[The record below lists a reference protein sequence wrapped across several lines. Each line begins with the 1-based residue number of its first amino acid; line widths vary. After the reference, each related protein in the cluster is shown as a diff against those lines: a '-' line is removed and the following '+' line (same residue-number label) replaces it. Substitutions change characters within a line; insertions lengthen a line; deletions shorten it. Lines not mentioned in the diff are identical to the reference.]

1 MKKYQKVSEFFCE
14 QCDYKTNV
22 KSNYSKHCLTAKHIN
37 LIKSNKCNK
46 KVSESIGEHPCRSC
60 SKVYRSN
67 VGLWRHNKSC
77 FGTGSAAAAVPLS
90 DNTILSILKENHEI
104 KTLLVEQQKENKE
117 LMNKMLEISQQQ
129 LSTPT
134 TIINNPTT
142 TTNHTNNFNL
152 SFFLNETCKDAM
164 NIQEF
169 LDNIRIQF
177 DDLMTIGDA
186 GFVNGVSD
194 IIIKQLKDL
203 EINKR
208 PIHCTDPK
216 REIIYL
222 KEETAWNKDDKDK
235 TKLKRALEKIE
246 YKNVAALR
254 QWCSEN
260 PDANIN
266 NTPQNLL
273 RDKIYME
280 TLRGDDKNRE
290 KIIKHISKEVT
301 IEKD

>member
-1 MKKYQKVSEFFCE
+1 MKKYRKVSEFFCKD
-14 QCDYKTNV
+14 CDYKTNV
-22 KSNYSKHCLTAKHIN
+22 KSNYTKHCLTAKHIN
-37 LIKSNKCNK
+37 VMKSNKCNE
-46 KVSESIGEHPCRSC
+46 KVSESIGEHPCRNC
-60 SKVYRSN
+60 GKVYKSN

-77 FGTGSAAAAVPLS
+77 SSIGTTTIALT
-90 DNTILSILKENHEI
+90 DTTILSILKENQEI
-104 KTLLVEQQKENKE
+104 KSLLVEQQKENKE

-129 LSTPT
+129 LTTPT
-134 TIINNPTT
+134 TVINNPTT
-142 TTNHTNNFNL
+142 TTNNNNNFNL
-152 SFFLNETCKDAM
+152 NFFLNETCKDAM

-169 LDNIRIQF
+169 LENIRIQF
-177 DDLMTIGDA
+177 DDLMTIGDT

-216 REIIYL
+216 RETIYL
-222 KEETAWNKDDKDK
+222 KEEAAWNKDDKDK
-235 TKLKRALEKIE
+235 TKLKGILEKIE

-273 RDKIYME
+273 RDKIYLE
-280 TLRGDDKNRE
+280 TLRGDDKTRD
-290 KIIKHISKEVT
+290 KIIKNISKEVT
-301 IEKD
+301 IERE